1 MGNDRDGGA
10 ATARRRGR
18 FGATGRD
25 ESSWVADRSSHAG
38 PGAEFDELLVAA
50 RRGSEDAFAA
60 IWRSCNAG
68 LVRYLRVIA
77 GGAGEDLAADTWLQ
91 VARKLH
97 TFEGDEG
104 AFRAW
109 LYTIGRNRHIDWR
122 RQQGRRCE
130 SLVAFETLDRQASS
144 DDDPGAAMET
154 KLSTADALALVATL
168 PPDQAEAV
176 MLRTVVGLPVATV
189 AEIMDRPAGT
199 VRVLCHRGLRRLAGA
214 LEAQEPATEPAR
226 AQNAAV

>member
-1 MGNDRDGGA
+1 ML
-10 ATARRRGR
+10 
-18 FGATGRD
+18 
-25 ESSWVADRSSHAG
+25 E
-38 PGAEFDELLVAA
+38 AA
-50 RRGSEDAFAA
+50 RGGSEDAFAT

-122 RQQGRRCE
+122 RKQGRRCE
-130 SLVAFETLDRQASS
+130 SVVAFETLDRQASS
-144 DDDPGAAMET
+144 DGDPVTAVET
-154 KLSTADALALVATL
+154 KLSTAEALELVATL

-176 MLRTVVGLPVATV
+176 MLRTVVGLSVTAV
-189 AEIMDRPAGT
+189 AEIMDRPPGT
-199 VRVLCHRGLRRLAGA
+199 VRVLCHRGLRRLASA
-214 LEAQEPATEPAR
+214 LEDRMPVAESAR